1 MSPSTLRRTLAAGA
15 LFCSAATTWAQATP
29 ADAPWSVTL
38 GLGLRHGPDYMGSA
52 DSSVRA
58 VPILLASWR
67 TGVGRFSFGDVPAM
81 PGPFFAYT
89 PFENDTW
96 SLGVGVGR
104 DTGRD
109 DEDGD
114 SFTSGSDHLAGMG
127 DVDSTPVF
135 GVYATYRIERWRV
148 SAMARQAF
156 DRDEGHG
163 GRIGDLRL
171 SYELPMPAR
180 WSVDLGVAATLAD
193 SRYMNTMFGVSTA
206 QSAASG
212 FDAYRAGS
220 GLRDLALNLGARY
233 QIDPHVVL
241 IGRASLSQLAGD
253 AKDSPIVERATQAT
267 LFGGVAYRW

>member
-1 MSPSTLRRTLAAGA
+1 MNRSTLRGTLAATA
-15 LFCSAATTWAQATP
+15 LLCATSTAWAQAAP
-29 ADAPWSVTL
+29 ADAPWSITL

-58 VPILLASWR
+58 MPILLASWR

-96 SLGVGVGR
+96 AVGVGVGR
-104 DTGRD
+104 DMGRD
-109 DEDGD
+109 DEDGN
-114 SFTSGSDHLAGMG
+114 SFTPGSDHLAGMG

-135 GVYATYRIERWRV
+135 GVYASYRIDRWRF

-180 WSVDLGVAATLAD
+180 WSMDLGVAATLAD
-193 SRYMNTMFGVSTA
+193 SRYLNTMFGVSTTQA
-206 QSAASG
+206 AASG
-212 FDAYRAGS
+212 FAAYRAGS
-220 GLRDLALNLGARY
+220 GLRDLALNLGVRY
-233 QIDPHVVL
+233 QLDGPVVL
-241 IGRASLSQLAGD
+241 IGRATVSQLAGD
-253 AKDSPIVERATQAT
+253 AKGSPIVQRSTQAT